1 MGVSKAPEAAMP
13 PHEACYTTSYLCLFE
28 AISPYMWSYMGIAIA
43 LGISVLGA
51 AWGIFLT
58 GSSIVG
64 AGIKAPRISSK
75 NLVSIIFCEAVA
87 IYGVIIAII
96 MANKIEG
103 SEIFDVPS
111 QPKGWQAQ
119 TMVAGW
125 CMFCVGLSVG
135 LSNLFCGICVGV
147 SGSGCAL
154 GDAQRPELFV
164 KMLIVEIF
172 GSALGLFGVIVG
184 IIQANGATSWNQ
196 WCEQFLEDYGTLLS
210 FVRAP
215 WHFAGQHLTQM
226 PSRPSFGFAA
236 MDTPREDKPIPLQ
249 RSKTEQDLAQR
260 VPSKKRE
267 AEAAGL
273 IDGCDGVADGIAKS
287 STIV

>member
-1 MGVSKAPEAAMP
+1 MVADAVGAVAAEAAKT
-13 PHEACYTTSYLCLFE
+13 CFGSSWLCTIE
-28 AISPYMWSYMGIAIA
+28 AISPYQWAYIGIAFA
-43 LGISVLGA
+43 LGLSVLGA

-103 SEIFDVPS
+103 APMFTVPS
-111 QPKGWQAQ
+111 VPTGWQAQ

-135 LSNLFCGICVGV
+135 LSNLVCGVCVGV

-154 GDAQRPELFV
+154 GDAQKPELFV

-184 IIQANGATSWNQ
+184 IIQANGAT
-196 WCEQFLEDYGTLLS
+196 F
-210 FVRAP
+210 P
-215 WHFAGQHLTQM
+215 KHL
-226 PSRPSFGFAA
+226 A
-236 MDTPREDKPIPLQ
+236 
-249 RSKTEQDLAQR
+249 
-260 VPSKKRE
+260 
-267 AEAAGL
+267 
-273 IDGCDGVADGIAKS
+273 
-287 STIV
+287 

>member
-1 MGVSKAPEAAMP
+1 MGAAAAASS
-13 PHEACYTTSYLCLFE
+13 HHAKQAVESCYGTSYLCLFE
-28 AISPYMWSYMGIAIA
+28 AINPYMWSYMGIAIA

-103 SEIFDVPS
+103 SEIFDVPA

-119 TMVAGW
+119 TMVAG
-125 CMFCVGLSVG
+125 
-135 LSNLFCGICVGV
+135 GICVGV

-172 GSALGLFGVIVG
+172 GSALGLFGVIAQSLAMLG
-184 IIQANGATSWNQ
+184 DG
-196 WCEQFLEDYGTLLS
+196 QFCL
-210 FVRAP
+210 R
-215 WHFAGQHLTQM
+215 HN
-226 PSRPSFGFAA
+226 SRH
-236 MDTPREDKPIPLQ
+236 LQ
-249 RSKTEQDLAQR
+249 RGGHHSGFGHLWTACCMWFQALK
-260 VPSKKRE
+260 
-267 AEAAGL
+267 
-273 IDGCDGVADGIAKS
+273 
-287 STIV
+287 

>member
-1 MGVSKAPEAAMP
+1 MGMELMAAKTVQVAATKAVPSVG
-13 PHEACYTTSYLCLFE
+13 EACSKTSYLCVLE
-28 AISPYMWSYMGIAIA
+28 AVSPYMWSYMGIAIA
-43 LGISVLGA
+43 LGVSVMGA
-51 AWGIFLT
+51 AWGVFLT

-64 AGIKAPRISSK
+64 GGIKAPRISSK

-96 MANKIEG
+96 MANKIE
-103 SEIFDVPS
+103 SSDMFETPTHPV
-111 QPKGWQAQ
+111 GWQAQ

-135 LSNLFCGICVGV
+135 LSNLFCGVCVGV

-184 IIQANGATSWNQ
+184 IIQANGAT
-196 WCEQFLEDYGTLLS
+196 FP
-210 FVRAP
+210 R
-215 WHFAGQHLTQM
+215 HL
-226 PSRPSFGFAA
+226 G
-236 MDTPREDKPIPLQ
+236 
-249 RSKTEQDLAQR
+249 
-260 VPSKKRE
+260 
-267 AEAAGL
+267 
-273 IDGCDGVADGIAKS
+273 
-287 STIV
+287 

>member
-1 MGVSKAPEAAMP
+1 MPNIGALVGNAPMCSGTSWMCLLEAVSP
-13 PHEACYTTSYLCLFE
+13 F
-28 AISPYMWSYMGIAIA
+28 MWSYIGIALA
-43 LGISVLGA
+43 LGTSVAGA

-103 SEIFDVPS
+103 APMFEVPAV
-111 QPKGWQAQ
+111 PTGWQAQ

-135 LSNLFCGICVGV
+135 LSNLVCGVCVGV

-154 GDAQRPELFV
+154 GDAQKPELFV

-184 IIQANGATSWNQ
+184 IIQANGAT
-196 WCEQFLEDYGTLLS
+196 F
-210 FVRAP
+210 P
-215 WHFAGQHLTQM
+215 KHL
-226 PSRPSFGFAA
+226 F
-236 MDTPREDKPIPLQ
+236 
-249 RSKTEQDLAQR
+249 
-260 VPSKKRE
+260 
-267 AEAAGL
+267 
-273 IDGCDGVADGIAKS
+273 
-287 STIV
+287 

>member
-1 MGVSKAPEAAMP
+1 MEGSADVETCFK
-13 PHEACYTTSYLCLFE
+13 TSWLCLLE
-28 AISPYMWSYMGIAIA
+28 AVSPYMWSYMGIALA
-43 LGISVLGA
+43 LGVSVLGA

-103 SEIFDVPS
+103 SDIFVVPAV
-111 QPKGWQAQ
+111 PTGWQAK

-125 CMFCVGLSVG
+125 CMFSVGLSVG
-135 LSNLFCGICVGV
+135 LSNLVCGVCVGV

-184 IIQANGATSWNQ
+184 IIQVNGAT
-196 WCEQFLEDYGTLLS
+196 FPKHVT
-210 FVRAP
+210 
-215 WHFAGQHLTQM
+215 
-226 PSRPSFGFAA
+226 PS
-236 MDTPREDKPIPLQ
+236 
-249 RSKTEQDLAQR
+249 
-260 VPSKKRE
+260 
-267 AEAAGL
+267 
-273 IDGCDGVADGIAKS
+273 
-287 STIV
+287 

>member
-1 MGVSKAPEAAMP
+1 MSAAVLAKSAAAVVATAPETCFQ
-13 PHEACYTTSYLCLFE
+13 HSWLCVFE
-28 AISPYMWSYMGIAIA
+28 AVSPYMWAYIGIAFA
-43 LGISVLGA
+43 LGLSVLGA

-64 AGIKAPRISSK
+64 AAIKAPRISSK

-87 IYGVIIAII
+87 IYGVIMAII

-103 SEIFDVPS
+103 SVQFTVPA
-111 QPKGWQAQ
+111 QATGWQAT

-125 CMFCVGLSVG
+125 CMLSVGLTVG

-184 IIQANGATSWNQ
+184 IIQANS
-196 WCEQFLEDYGTLLS
+196 
-210 FVRAP
+210 
-215 WHFAGQHLTQM
+215 
-226 PSRPSFGFAA
+226 
-236 MDTPREDKPIPLQ
+236 
-249 RSKTEQDLAQR
+249 
-260 VPSKKRE
+260 
-267 AEAAGL
+267 AEFPK
-273 IDGCDGVADGIAKS
+273 VHM
-287 STIV
+287 

>member
-1 MGVSKAPEAAMP
+1 MTVVT
-13 PHEACYTTSYLCLFE
+13 CYQTSWLCVLE
-28 AISPYMWSYMGIAIA
+28 AISPYMWSYLGIALA
-43 LGISVLGA
+43 LDTSVAGA

-87 IYGVIIAII
+87 IYGVIMAII

-103 SEIFDVPS
+103 SIEFTVPAE
-111 QPKGWQAQ
+111 PKSWQAQ
-119 TMVAGW
+119 TMVCGW

-135 LSNLFCGICVGV
+135 LSNLVCGVCVGV

-154 GDAQRPELFV
+154 SDAQKPEMFV

-184 IIQANGATSWNQ
+184 IIQANGAT
-196 WCEQFLEDYGTLLS
+196 FPKGS
-210 FVRAP
+210 F
-215 WHFAGQHLTQM
+215 
-226 PSRPSFGFAA
+226 
-236 MDTPREDKPIPLQ
+236 
-249 RSKTEQDLAQR
+249 
-260 VPSKKRE
+260 
-267 AEAAGL
+267 
-273 IDGCDGVADGIAKS
+273 
-287 STIV
+287 